1 MRNAWRSVI
10 VMAGL
15 AAAPAGCGPVVD
27 PPSDEGGGTSPNGT
41 TDTGEPATADASATS
56 GSGSTAA
63 SLTSEDTA
71 DASSSGDVGELL
83 PREAVSSTITC
94 DGADANLYVEVLLE
108 HVYSDCAP
116 PAEVD
121 SDGYLFLY
129 VTPWHGG
136 PSVFEVGPESAV
148 QASVGTE
155 SLTGTLELQIWA
167 PFHPTIV
174 TVDLVGPGI
183 ELRGTL
189 DLQGCF
195 TDNETPCGS

>member
-1 MRNAWRSVI
+1 VI

-15 AAAPAGCGPVVD
+15 VAAPAGCGPAVD
-27 PPSDEGGGTSPNGT
+27 SPSDEGGSTSPNAT
-41 TDTGEPATADASATS
+41 TDTGEPATADASAS
-56 GSGSTAA
+56 SDGASSAA

-83 PREAVSSTITC
+83 PPDAVSSTITC
-94 DGADANLYVEVLLE
+94 DGEDANLYVEALLE
-108 HVYSDCAP
+108 HVYSGCAP
-116 PAEVD
+116 PVEVD
-121 SDGYLFLY
+121 ADGYLFLY
-129 VTPWHGG
+129 FTPWNGLPG
-136 PSVFEVGPESAV
+136 AFDVGPKSTV

-155 SLTGTLELQIWA
+155 PLTGTLEVEIWA
-167 PFHPTIV
+167 PFHPSIV